1 MEEMSYFHQR
11 QKEFNYK
18 YDHIS
23 RDKEKLLEREIE
35 GHRLI
40 LDDKKLDLTVK
51 RWLNEPLENYDIPF
65 SAMRIFLIREFYI
78 HFIAEGNDVLEI
90 DGDEYDS
97 WLFKLRD
104 FALEELSEPFGPKYY
119 YNLANDLKEYLS
131 YLKLKLENYVSDGTI
146 IDSLLL
152 TLIFKKYG
160 SYFKGETLETWLK
173 RFSKEDIE
181 INPINV
187 ESEARQGTGRLKLIA
202 ILACIQST
210 TWNGINYENFVRTH
224 FGILGFESTKS
235 RSKDKEEF
243 REIFKDCEK
252 FLKIMK

>member
-11 QKEFNYK
+11 QKEFDYK
-18 YDHIS
+18 YNHIS

-40 LDDKKLDLTVK
+40 LDDKKLDLTIK
-51 RWLNEPLENYDIPF
+51 LWTNEPLEKYDIPF
-65 SAMRIFLIREFYI
+65 SAMRIFLIREFYD
-78 HFIAEGNDVLEI
+78 HFIVEGNDVLEI
-90 DGDEYDS
+90 DVDEYDS

-131 YLKLKLENYVSDGTI
+131 YLILKLENYVSDGTI

-160 SYFKGETLETWLK
+160 SYFKGETLVTWLK
-173 RFSKEDIE
+173 RFNKNNKE

-187 ESEARQGTGRLKLIA
+187 DPDAKRGSTKLLLIA
-202 ILACIQST
+202 ILSSIQKIT
-210 TWNGINYENFVRTH
+210 GNDFDFENFVKTN
-224 FGILGFESTKS
+224 FGINSYQSTKS
-235 RSKDKEEF
+235 KIRRQEEYLESVKTCDRILSK
-243 REIFKDCEK
+243 
-252 FLKIMK
+252 